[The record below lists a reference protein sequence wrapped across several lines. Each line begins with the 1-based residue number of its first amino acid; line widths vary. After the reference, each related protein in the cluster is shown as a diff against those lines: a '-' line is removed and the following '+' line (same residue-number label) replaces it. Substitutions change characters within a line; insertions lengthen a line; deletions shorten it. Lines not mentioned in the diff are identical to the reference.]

1 MNPISFTEE
10 YTRFFKV
17 LNSANYRYDWEYE
30 DGLNDMRL
38 SLDQFGYPMSTDIID
53 IDHIFE
59 KIFYGSCY
67 REVFIPKECPVIKI
81 DNFGRYWTNYFILGE
96 VKPWST
102 KNIKELIS
110 IGADISVHNYGL
122 VEWALLNNFEIFYY
136 LQELICNYSEE
147 LWTKIIEDLHD
158 RNFL

>member
-53 IDHIFE
+53 INHIF
-59 KIFYGSCY
+59 
-67 REVFIPKECPVIKI
+67 
-81 DNFGRYWTNYFILGE
+81 
-96 VKPWST
+96 
-102 KNIKELIS
+102 
-110 IGADISVHNYGL
+110 
-122 VEWALLNNFEIFYY
+122 
-136 LQELICNYSEE
+136 
-147 LWTKIIEDLHD
+147 
-158 RNFL
+158 